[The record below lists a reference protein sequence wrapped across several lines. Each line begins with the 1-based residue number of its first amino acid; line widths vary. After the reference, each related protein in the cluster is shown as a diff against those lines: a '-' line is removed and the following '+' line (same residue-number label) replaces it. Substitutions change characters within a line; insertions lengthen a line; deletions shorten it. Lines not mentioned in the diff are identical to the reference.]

1 VSESTPRER
10 RRHRRLDLAFPI
22 RFSSRTPAGTSVQ
35 GQGFTV
41 DISSGGVRF
50 ETDLAEPPEPDT
62 DLAVYVT
69 IPRHGENAKSSV
81 FLSGSATVLRC
92 ERLDAASRRHTS
104 ARWAVAARFQAHPDI
119 SLPIVE
125 DFPGRA

>member
-1 VSESTPRER
+1 
-10 RRHRRLDLAFPI
+10 
-22 RFSSRTPAGTSVQ
+22 VQ

-50 ETDLAEPPEPDT
+50 ETDVAAPPPPQT
-62 DLAVYVT
+62 DVALYIT
-69 IPRHGENAKSSV
+69 IPRQADSPKSAV

-92 ERLDAASRRHTS
+92 ERLDADSRHHTG
-104 ARWAVAARFQAHPDI
+104 ARWAVAARFETHPDI

-125 DFPGRA
+125 GFPGKS